1 MTETIAS
8 ILQWLLPGGG
18 MGAVMIWITS
28 RKLRTIRVAKEEHDT
43 YKQMYQDVSNTL
55 LEFRTDY
62 ERLQKSINKLERAIS
77 KAHGCHYR
85 DICPILRSELQNN
98 EKPRGKPGGTNK
110 QVRQPLIRDQGENF
124 GSGTGGEGVPEDSDA
139 KPPQASSSGELFRQA
154 RPGKRK
160 SAG

>member
-8 ILQWLLPGGG
+8 ILQWLLPSGG

-43 YKQMYQDVSNTL
+43 YKQMYEDVSNTL
-55 LEFRTDY
+55 LEFRSDY

-85 DICPILRSELQNN
+85 DICPILRSELQHDK
-98 EKPRGKPGGTNK
+98 EAPRTKPRGKLKVG
-110 QVRQPLIRDQGENF
+110 QPVIRDPTDNGA
-124 GSGTGGEGVPEDSDA
+124 GSAGGESE
-139 KPPQASSSGELFRQA
+139 
-154 RPGKRK
+154 PGDPKAQP
-160 SAG
+160 S